1 MLETKDSI
9 MQTTIQCD
17 QFSMPLVKSEN
28 VCLNAE
34 CKNEQYF
41 SDAWNYIMFYIRL
54 QMFICKVYEQSANFH
69 KHAQVY

>member
-1 MLETKDSI
+1 MLETKDANYN
-9 MQTTIQCD
+9 
-17 QFSMPLVKSEN
+17 SMWPIFNAFNKSEN

-41 SDAWNYIMFYIRL
+41 SDAWNYIMFCIRV

-69 KHAQVY
+69 KHAQIY